1 MNDCLAATGSTG
13 IDPLIG
19 AIALL
24 IVGVGIA
31 ALIWRNHKRGAMG
44 IALLPLVLGILVFGN
59 VSATPAQAAECP
71 PPPPACVAEE
81 LESIVFETPVE
92 ILIEDVG
99 DATTI
104 ELDGLTDA
112 DLAIYQEFLFNL
124 AEIDE
129 NATGWVTVVFGSGEP
144 TVTLYADED
153 GTILSA
159 DPALPDPFDEE
170 DVWDL
175 IADTLEDA
183 TDVPGVTTLGYDY
196 DNGCGA
202 ATVTVTI
209 NGTWDYPE
217 VPIP

>member
-81 LESIVFETPVE
+81 LESITLETPADIV
-92 ILIEDVG
+92 IEDAG
-99 DATTI
+99 GATRI
-104 ELDGLTDA
+104 ELEGLTEA

-124 AEIDE
+124 SEIDE
-129 NATGWVTVVFGSGEP
+129 DATGYVTVVFGSGET
-144 TVTLYADED
+144 TVTLNADED
-153 GTILSA
+153 GVILSA
-159 DPALPDPFDEE
+159 DPALPDPFDEV
-170 DVWDL
+170 DVWNL
-175 IADTLEDA
+175 IADTLDDA
-183 TDVPGVTTLGYDY
+183 SNVPGVVTLGYDY
-196 DNGCGA
+196 DNGCGP

-217 VPIP
+217 IPIP